1 MTKSVSLV
9 GSTGSIGT
17 QAVQVLR
24 RAIELDSD
32 SFEIES
38 IGAKSSVDIL
48 VNQAGCLR
56 PKRVAIVDKDRSR
69 ELSERL
75 PPGIELLVGDEAL
88 VEISKSADIVL
99 NSVVGFAGLPVTM
112 EALSNG
118 KTLALANKESLVAGA
133 PVVQKVRQT
142 PGAQLLPV
150 DSEHCAIHQCLRSG
164 RSQDEV
170 SRLILTASGGPFR
183 TKSDTELDTVTIED
197 ALSHPTWA
205 MGPKI
210 TIDSSTLMN
219 KGLEVIEAHELFG
232 VDYNSIEVVI
242 HPQSIVHSMVE
253 FNDGSLIAQ
262 LSNPDMKLPIGY
274 CLSFPDRFGGA
285 YGAIDIA
292 QLCHLSFDLPK
303 TETFRCLTLAYQAG
317 RLGGSAPAWLN
328 ASNEIAV
335 QAFLDGKV
343 SWKTIPVIVEESLQ
357 SFTEVKIGVIDDI
370 IEQDASAR
378 RVAEDLIS
386 KLS

>member
-170 SRLILTASGGPFR
+170 S
-183 TKSDTELDTVTIED
+183 D
-197 ALSHPTWA
+197 
-205 MGPKI
+205 
-210 TIDSSTLMN
+210 
-219 KGLEVIEAHELFG
+219 
-232 VDYNSIEVVI
+232 
-242 HPQSIVHSMVE
+242 
-253 FNDGSLIAQ
+253 
-262 LSNPDMKLPIGY
+262 
-274 CLSFPDRFGGA
+274 
-285 YGAIDIA
+285 
-292 QLCHLSFDLPK
+292 
-303 TETFRCLTLAYQAG
+303 
-317 RLGGSAPAWLN
+317 
-328 ASNEIAV
+328 
-335 QAFLDGKV
+335 
-343 SWKTIPVIVEESLQ
+343 
-357 SFTEVKIGVIDDI
+357 
-370 IEQDASAR
+370 
-378 RVAEDLIS
+378 
-386 KLS
+386 